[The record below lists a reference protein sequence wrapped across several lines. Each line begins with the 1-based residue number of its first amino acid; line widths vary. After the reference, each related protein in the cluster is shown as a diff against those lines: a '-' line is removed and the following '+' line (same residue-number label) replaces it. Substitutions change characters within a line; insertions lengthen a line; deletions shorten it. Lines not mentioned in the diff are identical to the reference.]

1 MEFKDIKNIQM
12 LSEFLGIDQDYFQ
25 AFMSLPPIIYKK
37 GESDKKLGISSY
49 VQIKIPKMNKKDEY
63 RIVYKVINSTI
74 LNSHKELQSRLNKL
88 YKVPD
93 CVHGFVHGKNICSNA
108 SAHLAKKIILKI
120 DIKNFFE
127 SIDITQVALVFQKL
141 GCNLDISTMI
151 AKLVTLNGNLVA
163 GFVTS
168 PVIANLVLVSMDN
181 ELSSIYNNSEYNYT
195 RYADDITISSNLK
208 CPDINNIESIINTN
222 GFRLNNSKTLVSLRG
237 KRQYVTGLTVFDN
250 LHPRITKRVKR
261 NLRLKIH
268 YLKTY
273 GVIEEA
279 LHMTGFSW
287 REYEDDDKINS
298 SVKSYAM
305 SNFRNLKGKIDFI
318 NSVEPLLAKKL
329 YKDIYHSLDISNEI
343 SDTLQDP
350 YHVN

>member
-1 MEFKDIKNIQM
+1 M
-12 LSEFLGIDQDYFQ
+12 LSEFLGIDQDYFKV
-25 AFMSLPPIIYKK
+25 FISLPPIIYER
-37 GESDKKLGISSY
+37 GESDEKRKISSY
-49 VQIKIPKMNKKDEY
+49 VQIKIPKMNRKNEY
-63 RIVYKVINSTI
+63 RIVYKVINSKI
-74 LNSHKELQSRLNKL
+74 LNAHKELQSRLNKL

-93 CVHGFVHGKNICSNA
+93 CVHGFVHGKSIRSNA

-127 SIDITQVALVFQKL
+127 SIDIKQVALVFQQL

-181 ELSSIYNNSEYNYT
+181 ELSSIYNNDKYSYT
-195 RYADDITISSNLK
+195 RYADDITISSNLEY
-208 CPDINNIESIINTN
+208 PDINNIESIINAN
-222 GFRLNNSKTLVSLRG
+222 GFKLNDSKTLISLRG

-250 LHPRITKRVKR
+250 LRPRISKKVKR

-273 GVIEEA
+273 GVTEEA
-279 LHMTGFSW
+279 LHMMGVSW
-287 REYEDDDKINS
+287 SEYEDDAKINLA
-298 SVKSYAM
+298 VKSYAM

-318 NSVEPLLAKKL
+318 NSVEPILAKKL
-329 YKDIYHSLDISNEI
+329 YKDIYHSLDYSDEI
-343 SDTLQDP
+343 SDILQDP
-350 YHVN
+350 YPR